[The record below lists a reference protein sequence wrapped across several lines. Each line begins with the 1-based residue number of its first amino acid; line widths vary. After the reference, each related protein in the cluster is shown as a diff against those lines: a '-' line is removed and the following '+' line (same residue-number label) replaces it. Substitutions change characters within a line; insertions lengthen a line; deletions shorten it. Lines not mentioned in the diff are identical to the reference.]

1 VGDVKGGARS
11 ARAGTRATSVKTGI
25 RRRAVGTRDRIISYL
40 GSITDIS
47 DPGGMASTK
56 LAEAVG
62 YPGSSVAFA
71 QLLSGMERDGL
82 ISREVRGK
90 RTYRII
96 LAPGVHPGEVSPS
109 RVPAGSGYA
118 QVGVASGAARG
129 RVAQVAKADVAAADF
144 DYDELARRLLVQVI
158 RRLATPP
165 EGQEEVVADLER
177 ELAMARTRASSLTA
191 ENRKLREQLS
201 LARFSLDQARQ
212 GLDLGDLDLERRAL
226 NQGGPVGEE
235 LSDAEVVLLERLVS
249 APRDAVEEEIQP
261 GATALLAGVH
271 VNPEGWRA
279 PQPRLRRVAA
289 RGRGPGDWC
298 SFPPDKTDRTASRP
312 RSELSRWRRAASAA
326 PSASPAMTARRISSC
341 SEFASSSRW
350 SALARI
356 DWRTNPEASPRSSVR
371 IAPSRGPLPK
381 FSMRTWNA
389 ML

>member
-1 VGDVKGGARS
+1 MGDVKGGARS

-96 LAPGVHPGEVSPS
+96 LAPGVHPGEVSAS
-109 RVPAGSGYA
+109 RVPAGSGFA
-118 QVGVASGAARG
+118 QVGVASGAARA
-129 RVAQVAKADVAAADF
+129 RVTQVAKVDTAADF

-177 ELAMARTRASSLTA
+177 ELAVARTRASSLTA
-191 ENRKLREQLS
+191 ENRRLREQLS

-212 GLDLGDLDLERRAL
+212 GLDLGDLDLEQRAL
-226 NQGGPVGEE
+226 NSGGPVGEE

-249 APRDAVEEEIQP
+249 PPRDAVAEEIQP
-261 GATALLAGVH
+261 GATALFSGGHTNPPGPPPPGGAVRKVRLPAGSRKTTGILRGS
-271 VNPEGWRA
+271 PGRSKLRSRA
-279 PQPRLRRVAA
+279 R
-289 RGRGPGDWC
+289 
-298 SFPPDKTDRTASRP
+298 FASR
-312 RSELSRWRRAASAA
+312 A
-326 PSASPAMTARRISSC
+326 
-341 SEFASSSRW
+341 
-350 SALARI
+350 
-356 DWRTNPEASPRSSVR
+356 SVR
-371 IAPSRGPLPK
+371 SPLCGYGSPQC
-381 FSMRTWNA
+381 
-389 ML
+389 